1 MKRAD
6 SRLEALERRVAET
19 ENKTVVAQI
28 SAIMDELSA
37 KAAGDDSPRPSESL
51 IDVLEGG
58 SNA

>member
-1 MKRAD
+1 MKRID

-51 IDVLEGG
+51 IDVLEGD